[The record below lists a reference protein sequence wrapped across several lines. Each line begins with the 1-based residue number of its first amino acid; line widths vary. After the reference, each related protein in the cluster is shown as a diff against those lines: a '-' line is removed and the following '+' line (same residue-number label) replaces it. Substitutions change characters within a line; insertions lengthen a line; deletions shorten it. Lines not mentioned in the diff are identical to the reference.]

1 MRLLISPHSSTATV
15 ACCPQC
21 AAMMSIK
28 LVEPRSEGR
37 ALKTWHVFECQDV
50 VYRALI

>member
-28 LVEPRSEGR
+28 LVEPDPKDARSKHGTFLS
-37 ALKTWHVFECQDV
+37 AKNV